1 MSVPR
6 WSAAEIATLLKVTV
20 QAIHRARLRGQLKG
34 TRTGKSHWVYL
45 EPDVAAYLEWRLRR

>member
-1 MSVPR
+1 M
-6 WSAAEIATLLKVTV
+6 EIAKTLGVCV
-20 QAIHRARLRGQLKG
+20 GAIHMARKRGHLKG